1 MENWSARARTWGR
14 LSSVQPIV
22 EKQLR
27 KGRGLRGAVIDIEGN
42 QRLKR
47 FALKEALEILDG
59 ERGGILTAVLG
70 GAGDMGKERDVGET
84 AEGGVFGKGFG
95 FVNIEADL
103 EVVDSV
109 LGDAGESGFVNDG
122 ATTDVNE
129 GAAGADRAKEL
140 FGHDMV
146 IFFGVGGEFDN
157 DVVLG
162 EKVFEGG

>member
-1 MENWSARARTWGR
+1 MEKWSARARTWGR
-14 LSSVQPIV
+14 LSSVHPIV

-70 GAGDMGKERDVGET
+70 GAGDMGKEGDVGET

-103 EVVDSV
+103 EVGHAFTGNTDQ
-109 LGDAGESGFVNDG
+109 GGFVDDG
-122 ATTDVNE
+122 ATTDVDE
-129 GAAGADRAKEL
+129 SAAGADRAKEF